1 MMSITP
7 AVDLHLLRRIRME
20 YIEMPGL
27 QLTGGQARRLWNLDQ
42 TTCENILATL
52 VDEHFLT
59 RTARG
64 TYLRCGGGRDHPAGP
79 PGQSFRAAGVAS

>member
-1 MMSITP
+1 MSITS
-7 AVDLHLLRRIRME
+7 AVDGRLLLRIRME

-42 TTCENILATL
+42 ITCEDILATL
-52 VDEHFLT
+52 VEEQFLV

-64 TYLRCGGGRDHPAGP
+64 TYLRCGGGRDDPAAS
-79 PGQSFRAAGVAS
+79 PGRSWRACGAAS

>member
-1 MMSITP
+1 MSITS
-7 AVDLHLLRRIRME
+7 AVDGHLLLRIRME

-42 TTCENILATL
+42 ITCEGILATL
-52 VDEHFLT
+52 VEEQFLV

-64 TYLRCGGGRDHPAGP
+64 TYLRCGGGRDNPPAA
-79 PGQSFRAAGVAS
+79 PGRSWRAGGTAS

>member
-1 MMSITP
+1 MSMVP
-7 AVDLHLLRRIRME
+7 LVDCHLLMRIRME

-42 TTCENILATL
+42 STCEDILATL
-52 VDEHFLT
+52 VEEQFLT

-64 TYLRCGGGRDHPAGP
+64 TYLRCGGGRDNP
-79 PGQSFRAAGVAS
+79 PGPSSRSRAAGVAS